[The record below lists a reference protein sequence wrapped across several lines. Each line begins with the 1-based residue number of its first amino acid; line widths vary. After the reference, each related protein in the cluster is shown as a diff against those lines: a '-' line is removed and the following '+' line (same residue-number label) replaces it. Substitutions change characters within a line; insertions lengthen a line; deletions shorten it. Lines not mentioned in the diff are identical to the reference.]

1 MVNIFSKP
9 LNEKIEVNSKINQ
22 VYTKND
28 QIIKINDYFDGN
40 IELEKLKLFNLK
52 PIAKFY
58 NLKVSGRKQEL
69 ILRIKNFFNE
79 TKSAII
85 IQSFWRKKIV
95 DLFFLLKGKNDIK
108 YKCVN
113 DNDFWTLEPLGEI
126 SNIDFFSYKSLDRYY
141 GCNFNSII
149 ELLNQNSNPQN
160 PYDRQPISKELIN
173 SIMRLFKIK
182 NIIFPKI
189 NKYNNSNNFNLHNI
203 NIPNEYSQSGLSY
216 NYFRPK
222 TYNKSTL
229 KNIINKNKYIDICNR
244 RILSL
249 NQRVQYIF
257 YLFDHYGNYTNSNWF
272 FNLSFS
278 RLVCYYR
285 TLFEIWNS
293 RINPISTSVKRKIS
307 ALFDPFQSIFR
318 GSVVYN
324 HNDHDQSIYSMRV
337 ACLTVMENMFLMSI
351 DEEYSKIGIL
361 QCLTAF
367 TVVSNAARTSM
378 PWLYESIR

>member
-1 MVNIFSKP
+1 MTNIFSKP
-9 LNEKIEVNSKINQ
+9 LNEKIKVNNKIDS

-28 QIIKINDYFDGN
+28 HIIKINEYFDKK

-58 NLKVSGRKQEL
+58 KLKVSGRKQDL
-69 ILRIKNFFNE
+69 ILRIKTFFND
-79 TKSAII
+79 TKNAII

-95 DLFFLLKGKNDIK
+95 DLFFLLKGSVDIK

-113 DNDFWTLEPLGEI
+113 DNDFWTLEPLNDI
-126 SNIDFFSYKSLDRYY
+126 ANIDFFSYKSLDKYY
-141 GCNFNSII
+141 GCNFNSMI

-160 PYDRQPISKELIN
+160 PYDRQPISKEIIN
-173 SIMRLFKIK
+173 DIMKLFKLK
-182 NIIFPKI
+182 NIIFPRT
-189 NKYNNSNNFNLHNI
+189 NQYNNSNNFNLHNI
-203 NIPNEYSQSGLSY
+203 NIPDEYSRSGLAY

-222 TYNKSTL
+222 TYNRTTL
-229 KNIINKNKYIDICNR
+229 KNTINKNKYIEICNR
-244 RILSL
+244 RVLPI
-249 NQRVQYIF
+249 NERIQHVF

-272 FNLSFS
+272 YNLSFS

-293 RINPISTSVKRKIS
+293 RINIIPLSEKRKICT
-307 ALFDPFQSIFR
+307 LFDPFQSIFR

-324 HNDHDQSIYSMRV
+324 HNDHDQSIYSMRI
-337 ACLTVMENMFLMSI
+337 ACLTVIENIFLMSI
-351 DEEYSKIGIL
+351 DVEYSKIGIL

-367 TVVSNAARTSM
+367 TVVSSSARTSL